1 MDDFTR
7 KYGKAI
13 CVALYAVLAALAAKK
28 KPLLLILLLITHT
41 VEYFLKARPIATEKG
56 ISQPS
61 AFVNCLAFGF
71 TWWKYL

>member
-1 MDDFTR
+1 MDDFSR

-13 CVALYAVLAALAAKK
+13 CVALYSVLAALAAKK
-28 KPLLLILLLITHT
+28 KPLLLIILLLTHT
-41 VEYFLKARPIATEKG
+41 VEYFLKARPIAAEKE
-56 ISQPS
+56 IPQPV